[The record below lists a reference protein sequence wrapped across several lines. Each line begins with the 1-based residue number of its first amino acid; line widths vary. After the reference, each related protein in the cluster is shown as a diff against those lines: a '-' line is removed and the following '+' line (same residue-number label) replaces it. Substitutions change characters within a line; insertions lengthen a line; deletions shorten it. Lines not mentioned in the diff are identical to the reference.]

1 MHDVIDG
8 WGDDAGFG
16 VPVFV
21 VTHRLHQTMAK
32 GDTTFEFVTDGGGAS
47 RGPVFALVTGRRTRS
62 GQ

>member
-1 MHDVIDG
+1 MRG
-8 WGDDAGFG
+8 TTQGFG

-32 GDTTFEFVTDGGGAS
+32 GDTTFEFVTDGDGAP
-47 RGPVFALVTGRRTRS
+47 RGPVFALVTERRTGS